1 MRTAVQLLLYVTREQ
16 VENLE
21 IHKGVEDSMTAKVM
35 FVVARRS
42 DINRTRCRGEWAG
55 EKHRRI
61 VEAVPGLR
69 KWVLNH
75 VVSEEGKSLP
85 DGIGELWFDDADAL
99 ETAMSSSEMGSAIED
114 AKRFLDM
121 DKTYAVLVEEEPVLG

>member
-1 MRTAVQLLLYVTREQ
+1 
-16 VENLE
+16 
-21 IHKGVEDSMTAKVM
+21 
-35 FVVARRS
+35 
-42 DINRTRCRGEWAG
+42 
-55 EKHRRI
+55 